1 MTAMSANG
9 TPTAPATPA
18 APAVPRKVIEMER
31 LPKHLQQLLS
41 WLSEDDWGLIEARVC
56 HLPITRDLAD
66 ALGFIDK
73 VWSHASK
80 AEYRSGRNRIT
91 GVEMDGYRA
100 RFDSAVQALLE
111 LGGEL
116 GRRAGLTEILARN
129 RRLFD
134 RHGIV
139 PGKAQANAK
148 NAAQKQ
154 PQRIDAA

>member
-1 MTAMSANG
+1 MTAMPANAG
-9 TPTAPATPA
+9 PASPLAPAPT
-18 APAVPRKVIEMER
+18 RKVIEMER

-73 VWSHASK
+73 VWNHASK

-116 GRRAGLTEILARN
+116 AKRAGLTEILARN

-139 PGKAQANAK
+139 PAKAQANANK
-148 NAAQKQ
+148 AAQKQ